1 MAKVFICMTMN
12 MYDILS
18 EAVKG
23 EENINKMKQMI
34 SEFTGYKKETDI
46 YKLRTSLDTNKSG
59 GTMDNEP
66 FQEGPTFLMG
76 IDLYQPDLNLVNRV
90 LKELGQDI
98 QSKGYG
104 DMECTFSIHEIIVN
118 VDGVTVDAMSVLPVG
133 LKNDLKHEHP
143 TLQEVLLNDNIFEID
158 NRVLPKVDDELK
170 QWMEKVKKRGVV
182 GYEALKRGQIDGVY
196 YTLSPRRGET
206 IVPQIHI
213 SLNKIVPG
221 IKLTSKMIYPI
232 IHVYITSVSDRGKLY
247 DTMDKIT
254 NMYYKIT
261 GGKIEIATRLK

>member
-1 MAKVFICMTMN
+1 
-12 MYDILS
+12 MYDIVS

-23 EENINKMKQMI
+23 EDNIKKLKEMI
-34 SEFTGYKKETDI
+34 SYLVGYKRKQTDT
-46 YKLRTSLDTNKSG
+46 YRLRTSVLADRSEG
-59 GTMDNEP
+59 SDNGEP
-66 FQEGPTFLMG
+66 FKEGPLVMMG
-76 IDLYQPDLNLVNRV
+76 IDLFQPDLNLINGV
-90 LKELGQDI
+90 LKDLGQDI

-118 VDGVTVDAMSVLPVG
+118 VNGITVDAMSVLSVG

-143 TLQEVLLNDNIFEID
+143 TLQEVLLNDNIFELD

-170 QWMEKVKKRGVV
+170 EWMEKVKKRGVV

-206 IVPQIHI
+206 IIPEIHV
-213 SLNKIVPG
+213 SLGKIVPG

-254 NMYYKIT
+254 DMYYKIT

>member
-1 MAKVFICMTMN
+1 MKHK
-12 MYDILS
+12 MYDILT

-34 SEFTGYKKETDI
+34 SDFAGYRKETDI
-46 YKLRTSLDTNKSG
+46 YKLRTSLDTNKSS

-118 VDGVTVDAMSVLPVG
+118 VDGIVVDAMSVLPIG
-133 LKNDLKHEHP
+133 IKNDLKHEHP
-143 TLQEVLLNDNIFEID
+143 TLQEVLLNDNIFEIE

-170 QWMEKVKKRGVV
+170 QWMEKVKKRGIV
-182 GYEALKRGQIDGVY
+182 GYQALQKGTIDGVS
-196 YTLSPRRGET
+196 YTLTPPRGKTEV
-206 IVPQIHI
+206 VPEIHI
-213 SLNKIVPG
+213 SLNKIIPG
-221 IKLTSKMIYPI
+221 IKLTPKMIYPI
-232 IHVYITSVSDRGKLY
+232 VRARITSISDREQLY
-247 DTMDKIT
+247 PLLDKIT
-254 NMYYKIT
+254 EKYYKIT
-261 GGKIEIATRLK
+261 GGKIEISTGLS

>member
-1 MAKVFICMTMN
+1 MKHK
-12 MYDILS
+12 MYDIVT

-23 EENINKMKQMI
+23 EENIQKMKQMI
-34 SEFTGYKKETDI
+34 SEFTGYKKQTEL
-46 YKLRTSLDTNKSG
+46 YRLRTSLDTNKSSG
-59 GTMDNEP
+59 SDNNEP
-66 FQEGPTFLMG
+66 FQEGPTFMMG
-76 IDLYQPDLNLVNRV
+76 IDLYQPDLNLINRV

-104 DMECTFSIHEIIVN
+104 DMECTFSIHEIMVN
-118 VDGVTVDAMSVLPVG
+118 VNGVLIDAMTVLPIG
-133 LKNDLKHEHP
+133 TKNDLKHEHP
-143 TLQEVLLNDNIFEID
+143 TLQEVLLNDNIFELE

-170 QWMEKVKKRGVV
+170 QWIEIVKKRGVV

-196 YTLSPRRGET
+196 YTLSPRRGDTQVNPEVHVT
-206 IVPQIHI
+206 
-213 SLNKIVPG
+213 LGKIVPG